1 LKHTLTLFLLALFI
15 TTTVWSDNNLNTES
29 NISANRFVTTDRNV
43 SNEDN
48 TPLEQNTTSQSK
60 IQNPT
65 SKIPSVERN
74 VSNEKHT
81 TLEIDTTPSPQSKI
95 QYPTSNIPKVR
106 ALYLNRHTA
115 SPSTPQ
121 FRRALEMIDA
131 TPMNALVI
139 DMKNVKGDLTYV
151 TELPEA
157 KRAHASKF
165 ATIREIRSY
174 VRDLKEKGIT
184 LIARIAV
191 FKDRRQARTYPR
203 RAVHTRGGAVW
214 RDRHGESWV
223 DPFDPEAREY
233 TLAIAEEVARLGFDE
248 INFDYI
254 RFPARRGLRYDG
266 PDTQQ
271 ARVRAVGEFLEA
283 AKRRLHPLGVKLSI
297 DIFGYVLW
305 NRTDTRIGQIL
316 EEMAAHVD
324 TLCPMLYPSGF
335 TRGSVPFDNPA
346 AHPYEIVRIS
356 LEKGI
361 ARGVAPEKFRPWLQ
375 SFRDYA
381 FSRHLYREHEIAAQ
395 IRAAEKLGAS
405 GWFLWN
411 PSSRFDFVTPRLF
424 SMIGD
429 PAVERPSPVRYR
441 PRHRAKRPPASLA
454 KKKPRP
460 SKPAPRPLDILRG

>member
-1 LKHTLTLFLLALFI
+1 
-15 TTTVWSDNNLNTES
+15 
-29 NISANRFVTTDRNV
+29 
-43 SNEDN
+43 
-48 TPLEQNTTSQSK
+48 
-60 IQNPT
+60 
-65 SKIPSVERN
+65 
-74 VSNEKHT
+74 
-81 TLEIDTTPSPQSKI
+81 
-95 QYPTSNIPKVR
+95 
-106 ALYLNRHTA
+106 
-115 SPSTPQ
+115 
-121 FRRALEMIDA
+121 MIDA

-157 KRAHASKF
+157 KRARASKF

-174 VRDLKEKGIT
+174 VRGLKEKGIT

-191 FKDRRQARTYPR
+191 FKDKRQARTYPR

-381 FSRHLYREHEIAAQ
+381 FSRHRYREHEIAAQ

-411 PSSRFDFVTPRLF
+411 PSSRFDYVNPRLF

-441 PRHRAKRPPASLA
+441 APSRKKRSPASVA
-454 KKKPRP
+454 KEKPRP
-460 SKPAPRPLDILRG
+460 PKPAPAPRPLDILRG